1 MLCLRVSSP
10 ACRCGWQLQGIAK
23 QQDGTFQLTYD
34 TPEGRQR
41 IQTRSVALT
50 VPAYTAAAMLPQEC
64 SAAAEA
70 LNAFDYPP
78 VAAVTLAYPLEAIR
92 PDRKDKE
99 GRLPGD
105 LMLLL
110 WPHPCVT
117 GRAGIASGGHFLH
130 MGCRYQ

>member
-1 MLCLRVSSP
+1 M
-10 ACRCGWQLQGIAK
+10 
-23 QQDGTFQLTYD
+23 
-34 TPEGRQR
+34 
-41 IQTRSVALT
+41 ALT
-50 VPAYTAAAMLPQEC
+50 VPAYTAATMLPQEC

-105 LMLLL
+105 STSVL
-110 WPHPCVT
+110 WP
-117 GRAGIASGGHFLH
+117 L
-130 MGCRYQ
+130 

>member
-1 MLCLRVSSP
+1 MAQPESQAAHSPGAALCLCEPTP
-10 ACRCGWQLQGIAK
+10 ACRCGWKLQGIAK
-23 QQDGTFQLTYD
+23 QHDGTFQLTYD
-34 TPEGRQR
+34 TPEGKQR

-50 VPAYTAAAMLPQEC
+50 VPAYTAATMLPQEC

-105 LMLLL
+105 
-110 WPHPCVT
+110 VT
-117 GRAGIASGGHFLH
+117 VMVSRMH
-130 MGCRYQ
+130 